1 MNPAFF
7 IAFAIFKPKSVSY
20 VKVDYSITKM
30 MLNLVPSKAD
40 VNMWVWVLFIAVVI
54 LFLALDLGVFHKKEH
69 VIKSKEASIWT
80 AIWVTV
86 ALSFSG
92 VIYWL
97 FSSGLVENP
106 TDLTPSHAV
115 LKYITGYLIELSLSI
130 DNVFVIAVIF
140 QAFKIP
146 PMYQHRVLFWGILG
160 AILFRGFMILFGVA
174 LITKFDWII
183 YVFGVFLLYTAF
195 KMLKTHDS
203 DFNPQKSWV
212 FKQIKKIYPITGVIK
227 DNHFFIKRGGIS
239 AATPLFVALVIIELT
254 DVLFALDSIPAIL
267 AITADPFI
275 VFSSNILAILGL
287 RSMYFLISRMLQKFR
302 FIHYSLVVIL
312 AFVGLKM
319 LFSHQIELPEW
330 ISLTVISVSL
340 VTGIVSSLV
349 IPEHK
354 DND

>member
-1 MNPAFF
+1 MLVWGSF
-7 IAFAIFKPKSVSY
+7 IGI
-20 VKVDYSITKM
+20 I
-30 MLNLVPSKAD
+30 
-40 VNMWVWVLFIAVVI
+40 II
-54 LFLALDLGVFHKKEH
+54 FLALDLGVFHKNDH
-69 VIKSKEASIWT
+69 VIKSKEAGIWT
-80 AIWVTV
+80 AIWITV

-97 FSSGLVENP
+97 FDAEIIANP
-106 TDLTPSHAV
+106 TGLTPNNAV

-140 QAFKIP
+140 SAFKIP
-146 PMYQHRVLFWGILG
+146 AIYQHRVLFWGILG
-160 AILFRGFMILFGVA
+160 AIVFRALMIIFGVA

-195 KMLKTHDS
+195 KMLRSHDS
-203 DFNPQKSWV
+203 EFDPKSSFI
-212 FKQIKKIYPITGVIK
+212 FKQIKKIYPITSKINGH
-227 DNHFFIKRGGIS
+227 DFFIKRMGVT

-254 DVLFALDSIPAIL
+254 DILFALDSIPAIL

-302 FIHYSLVVIL
+302 FINYSLVVIL

-319 LFSHQIELPEW
+319 LFSHHIEIAEW
-330 ISLTVISVSL
+330 VSLTVISVSL
-340 VTGIVSSLV
+340 GGGIAASLL
-349 IPEHK
+349 IPEAK
-354 DND
+354 EEEKL